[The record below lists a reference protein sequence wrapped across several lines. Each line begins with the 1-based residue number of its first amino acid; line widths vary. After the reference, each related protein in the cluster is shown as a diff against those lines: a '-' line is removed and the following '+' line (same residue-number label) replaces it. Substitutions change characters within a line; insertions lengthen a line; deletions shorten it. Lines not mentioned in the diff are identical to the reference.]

1 MPVDRLLETGFDPMP
16 KPPDLQT
23 LKLSALLAEA
33 DFCHMLSLLPVGICY
48 VDPGR
53 AEIVLANE
61 SAASILALPTAQD
74 LVGQSVY
81 RFVLSDRRPQVDAYL
96 RAVAEEAPPSRFFP
110 EPLVSASDQPIDLEI
125 AVALLHLGGHPVI
138 QFVFQEIT
146 DRARA
151 EAALRESEDLFRS
164 LSETTDAAIFLF
176 RGSRNLHVNAAAC
189 RITGYSYQELVAMPF
204 WQVLHPDYRDL
215 VQARGLARQ
224 EGEDVPSNY
233 KVAIVTKSGEVRWL
247 QYSGNVIDYQ
257 GQLAVLGT
265 AYDVTPLVEAEQA
278 LRAYAR
284 RLEALSQIDRL
295 GLMGLS
301 RREIAKAAIHPIR
314 SLVQCHRA
322 SIVEV
327 DTATDSCVMLAV
339 SPASA
344 TAIPP
349 GRRFKLARWLA
360 LHDGLKD
367 DVHYVPDIDALPVS
381 TALQQEVRT
390 EGIRSYIA
398 VPLLAQQKLVG
409 VLNLGSTEPW
419 AFDQAQCSA
428 AQEVAQRLAVVL
440 YDAHLFGALVSSRQ
454 RQEELSRRLERL
466 QEAERQAIAREL
478 HDEFGQTLTALS
490 IHLQLAMHGDA
501 ERQARHLAD
510 TQRLVEDLAVR
521 VRRMSLDLRPPMLD
535 DLGLLPTLLWY
546 FERIAQQHQLQVTFE
561 QHGIERRFDPEIE
574 SAIFR
579 IVQEALTNVA
589 RHAQTNAA
597 SVRLWS
603 DASTLS
609 AQIEDKGQGFDLD
622 QVLKRHSS
630 SGLRGM
636 QERAHLLGG
645 ALVIE
650 ARPGAGAC
658 LTALLPL
665 AARAKPA
672 EQGAVSP

>member
-1 MPVDRLLETGFDPMP
+1 MQADRLQETDPDAEQ
-16 KPPDLQT
+16 KRLGSQDLD
-23 LKLSALLAEA
+23 LSSLLAHA
-33 DFCHMLSLLPVGICY
+33 DFHQMVSRLPVGICY
-48 VDPGR
+48 VDPER
-53 AEIVLANE
+53 VEIVLANE
-61 SAASILALPTAQD
+61 SAASILALPSAQD
-74 LVGQSVY
+74 LVGQSVF
-81 RFVLSDRRPQVDAYL
+81 RFVPSGRRPQVEAYL

-110 EPLVSASDQPIDLEI
+110 EPLVSAADQPIELEI
-125 AVALLHLGGHPVI
+125 AVALLHLGERSVI

-146 DRARA
+146 DRSRA
-151 EAALRESEDLFRS
+151 EAALRESEGLFRS

-176 RGSRNLHVNAAAC
+176 RGSRNIHVNAAAC

-204 WQVLHPDYRDL
+204 WQVLHPDFREL

-224 EGEDVPSNY
+224 EGEDVPSSY
-233 KVAIVTKSGEVRWL
+233 KVAIVTKGGEIRWL

-301 RREIAKAAIHPIR
+301 RREIANAALDHIR
-314 SLVQCHRA
+314 ALIQCDRA
-322 SIVEV
+322 SIVEIAS
-327 DTATDSCVMLAV
+327 ATKDCVMLAV

-349 GRRFKLARWLA
+349 GRRFKLSRWQVA
-360 LHDGLKD
+360 LDGPRD
-367 DVHYVPDIDALPVS
+367 AMHYVPDIDALPALTV
-381 TALQQEVRT
+381 LQQEVRA

-398 VPLLAQQKLVG
+398 VPLLARQKLVG
-409 VLNLGSTEPW
+409 VLNLGASTPH
-419 AFDQAQCSA
+419 AFDQSLCSA

-440 YDAHLFGALVSSRQ
+440 YNAHLFGALAISRQ

-501 ERQARHLAD
+501 QRQARHLAD
-510 TQRLVEDLAVR
+510 TQRLVEELAVR

-546 FERIAQQHQLQVTFE
+546 FDRIAQQHQLQVTFE
-561 QHGIERRFDPEIE
+561 QHGIERRFDTEIE
-574 SAIFR
+574 SAVFR
-579 IVQEALTNVA
+579 IVQEALTNIA

-622 QVLKRHSS
+622 QVLNRRSS

-645 ALVIE
+645 VLVIE
-650 ARPGAGAC
+650 SYPGAGAC

-665 AARAKPA
+665 ARPKPP
-672 EQGAVSP
+672 EQGADTP